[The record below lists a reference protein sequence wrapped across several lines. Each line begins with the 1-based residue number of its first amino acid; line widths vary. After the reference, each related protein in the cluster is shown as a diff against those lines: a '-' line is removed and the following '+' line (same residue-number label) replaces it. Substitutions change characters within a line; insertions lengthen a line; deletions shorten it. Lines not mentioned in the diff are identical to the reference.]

1 MRICPVCHS
10 EVSEQAH
17 FCNSCGTSLTP
28 NPVTPATASL
38 LENSDNNIGNEHYTP
53 LSSRSY
59 EFEIEKTIQKRTL
72 VQRVIQLLLKPA
84 EEWQVIANERP
95 NKKELLIRYVLVLA
109 IVPAVCSFLYY
120 AVFSE
125 YTVIYG
131 VVKAI
136 SQYLLAITMVYVSSI
151 ITDKLSPSFEAE
163 HNPERSFQ
171 LVTYAMTPVWV
182 SSILWLVP
190 GISVVSSIIG
200 FAYMLYIL
208 MKGIPVMKQPLEEK
222 VKGFT
227 ILLSIIMFILFLLI
241 GAIISFILL
250 KILFRGIIYMN

>member
-17 FCNSCGTSLTP
+17 FCNSCGESLTP
-28 NPVTPATASL
+28 IPVPPAAPVF
-38 LENSDNNIGNEHYTP
+38 ENTVKPVAEEHFTP
-53 LSSRSY
+53 LSSRSF
-59 EFEIEKTIQKRTL
+59 EFEIEKTVQKRSL
-72 VQRVIQLLLKPA
+72 IQRVIQLLTKPA

-95 NKKELLIRYVLVLA
+95 DKKELLIKYVLILA

-125 YTVIYG
+125 YTFIYG
-131 VVKAI
+131 LVKAI
-136 SQYLLAITMVYVSSI
+136 SQYLLAISMVYVSSI
-151 ITDKLSPSFEAE
+151 IVDKLSPSFEAE

-171 LVTYAMTPVWV
+171 LIAYAMTPVWV
-182 SSILWLVP
+182 SSILGLIP
-190 GISVVSSIIG
+190 GISVVSSILG

-208 MKGIPVMKQPLEEK
+208 LKGIPVLKQPLEEK
-222 VKGFT
+222 VKGFS
-227 ILLSIIMFILFLLI
+227 ILLTIVMFILFLLI